1 MYKVI
6 EKKVSGKKIKERS
19 YEFALK
25 IVKLVRLIP
34 KDTAGYVLGR
44 QLIRSGTSIGAN
56 VEESQGASSK
66 KDFVNKINIAKKE
79 ARETQYW
86 LNLIVD
92 SEMMSTNQIKELIRE
107 CSELIKILTAIV
119 KTSISNS

>member
-6 EKKVSGKKIKERS
+6 EKKESGKKIKERS

-25 IVKLVRLIP
+25 IIKLVRLIP

-79 ARETQYW
+79 ARETKYW

-92 SEMMSTNQIKELIRE
+92 SEMMSTKQIKELIRE

>member
-6 EKKVSGKKIKERS
+6 EKNESGKKIKERS

-25 IVKLVRLIP
+25 IIKLVRLIP
-34 KDTAGYVLGR
+34 KDTAGYVMGR
-44 QLIRSGTSIGAN
+44 QLIRSGTSIRAN
-56 VEESQGASSK
+56 VEEAQGASSK

-79 ARETQYW
+79 ARETKYW

-92 SEMMSTNQIKELIRE
+92 SEMMSTKQIKELIRE